1 MRTGRTTWVGCR
13 HSEGRLP
20 APPLDNTPSGYTH
33 WGSLYTL
40 PQTDTGLGAS
50 VLCRNGGDIFNW
62 QFTEYLLFLP
72 IFYYHY
78 LNKNERL
85 LVFGYWFKQRS
96 YYGDRQLFIEK
107 YNFLNKSAKEP
118 TRIWQ
123 ANESVLKTRKKQQRF
138 VKGKKEYTRRLC
150 VCDDRFANFN
160 EETFRLF
167 IIIF

>member
-1 MRTGRTTWVGCR
+1 M
-13 HSEGRLP
+13 
-20 APPLDNTPSGYTH
+20 
-33 WGSLYTL
+33 
-40 PQTDTGLGAS
+40 
-50 VLCRNGGDIFNW
+50 
-62 QFTEYLLFLP
+62 
-72 IFYYHY
+72 
-78 LNKNERL
+78 
-85 LVFGYWFKQRS
+85 VFGYWFKQRS

-118 TRIWQ
+118 TRIGQ

-167 IIIF
+167 IIIFQLNKDKPIDS

>member
-1 MRTGRTTWVGCR
+1 M
-13 HSEGRLP
+13 
-20 APPLDNTPSGYTH
+20 
-33 WGSLYTL
+33 
-40 PQTDTGLGAS
+40 
-50 VLCRNGGDIFNW
+50 
-62 QFTEYLLFLP
+62 
-72 IFYYHY
+72 
-78 LNKNERL
+78 
-85 LVFGYWFKQRS
+85 
-96 YYGDRQLFIEK
+96 FIEK